1 MKFFLIAAI
10 AVMIFGC
17 QTSLKTRQEN
27 AASRRSIPP
36 ISEVRKENA
45 DLKVKLMNMEE
56 DLRIKDGK
64 IEELE
69 FYIQKI
75 KEKNESNQ
83 KDETEVLNAYKDSVE
98 SLLAE
103 KKELLKKISLL
114 EEANEITQK
123 KLKSA
128 TTPADE
134 LLKTGNEK
142 FEEKK
147 WTEAISQYQAYR
159 EKTTNKKSSDY
170 ALVTYKIGVC
180 FQELGLKAEAKTFY
194 TSVMKN
200 FEGTDAYKYAKY
212 RLSQL
217 EASGEN

>member
-1 MKFFLIAAI
+1 MKFFLIAI
-10 AVMIFGC
+10 TIFGTVGC
-17 QTSLKTRQEN
+17 QTSFKPRQESTITGRN
-27 AASRRSIPP
+27 IPSI
-36 ISEVRKENA
+36 SAVRKENA
-45 DLKVKLMNMEE
+45 ELKVKLMNMEE

-69 FYIQKI
+69 VYIQNI
-75 KEKNESNQ
+75 KQKNEDSK
-83 KDETEVLNAYKDSVE
+83 KDEAEVLSAYKESVE
-98 SLLAE
+98 SLLSE

-114 EEANEITQK
+114 QEANQITQK

-134 LLKTGNEK
+134 LLQLGDKR
-142 FEEKK
+142 FDEKK

-159 EKTTNKKSSDY
+159 EKTENKKSKDY

-194 TSVMKN
+194 NSVVKN
-200 FEGTDAYKYAKY
+200 FEGTDAHKYATY

-217 EASGEN
+217 DASVN

>member
-1 MKFFLIAAI
+1 MKLLII
-10 AVMIFGC
+10 VFTVGLVGC
-17 QTSLKTRQEN
+17 QTTFKPRQEN
-27 AASRRSIPP
+27 VVTGRNIPSI
-36 ISEVRKENA
+36 SAVRKENA
-45 DLKVKLMNMEE
+45 DLKAKLMNLEE

-69 FYIQKI
+69 VYIQNMQQ
-75 KEKNESNQ
+75 KNADYK
-83 KDETEVLNAYKDSVE
+83 KDESEVLNAYKESVD
-98 SLLAE
+98 SLLNE

-114 EEANEITQK
+114 QEANEITQG

-134 LLKTGNEK
+134 LLKSGDQK
-142 FEEKK
+142 FEQKK

-159 EKTTNKKSSDY
+159 EKTENKKSNDY

-194 TSVMKN
+194 TSVIKN
-200 FEGTDAYKYAKY
+200 FDGTDAQKYAKY

-217 EASGEN
+217 DASAN